1 MGMGGLE
8 NSLAVF
14 LLVANFGMLPIKR
27 PPPRYGKAL
36 RGAKRVLGNLICPC
50 GLIKNKKG

>member
-1 MGMGGLE
+1 MGTGVLE

-14 LLVANFGMLPIKR
+14 LLVANFRMLPVKR

-36 RGAKRVLGNLICPC
+36 RGAKRVLGNWICPC
-50 GLIKNKKG
+50 G